1 VTSRE
6 RRDELRSEYDDKP
19 REAAVYALR
28 NTVTGRLF
36 IGSTVDLA
44 SLCNRLDFGV
54 QTDST
59 GVLDRRLV
67 PDAKAHGVAS
77 FNLEVL
83 DVLDPDPTRDEAA
96 TAADLAALE
105 ALWREKLADQA
116 QY

>member
-1 VTSRE
+1 MTSRE
-6 RRDELRSEYDDKP
+6 RREELRATYEETP
-19 REAAVYALR
+19 RVAAVYTLR
-28 NTVTGRLF
+28 NKVTGRLF

-44 SLCNRLDFGV
+44 SLRNRLDFGV
-54 QTDST
+54 QTNST

-77 FNLEVL
+77 FELDVL
-83 DVLDPDPTRDEAA
+83 DTLDPDPTRDDAA

-105 ALWREKLADQA
+105 ALWREKVADQA